1 MPSLRAAVAE
11 LRSGPVRQRLALG
24 LAAGVGGALLA
35 AALFRVPFFRTLE
48 DRTADVRFRIER
60 ALAGSGPAA
69 PIAIVDVSNES
80 LRLYERDLGRWPW
93 PREVH
98 AAVLD
103 YLALGAPAAVAFDF
117 LFAEPDRRNPEG
129 DEALAASTAAA
140 GRTFHAAVFDQ
151 ARGDVA
157 RAERLERELL
167 GRGARLAALRRFALP
182 EPAPA
187 GPSWAVADPPIE
199 PLLAG
204 AAGVGA
210 INLTADADGVA
221 RREHLVHRHAGAAY
235 PSLPLALA
243 LGGTDG
249 YGGLRTDAGDLL
261 LRVNPGAPTG
271 DVAGPGDVAE
281 AADAASPAAPAAA
294 DAARPAPPAAA
305 GGGWL
310 RVPREPDG
318 RVWIHWRGAWADRPY
333 PVHPVSRLIQS
344 YLQISRGEEPD
355 LDPAVFAGRIV
366 LVGSSAT
373 GLADVV
379 PSPFGANEPGVL
391 LHASLL
397 DTLLSG
403 DVLDP
408 AGFPASA
415 ALVAA
420 AGVVTGVAIAAVPS
434 ASWSAALFAVLL
446 LGISAVPVG
455 AFLGGRILPWAA
467 PAAASALAFAGSMA
481 GGWVTE
487 GRRKR
492 ELKRAFSKFL
502 SPPMVDTIARDA
514 AAFRPGAER
523 RELTVL
529 FSDIRGFTG
538 LAEGLPPEE
547 VGRLLNEYLT
557 TMVGVVFEHGG
568 TLDKFIGDAVMAFFG
583 APLPRDDHA
592 LAACRTAL
600 GMLEA
605 LERLNERWAAEGRPT
620 LRIGIGIA
628 SGEVVVGFVGD
639 PQRRM
644 EYTVIGD
651 TVNLASRL
659 EGLTKEKGV
668 RVLLDEVA
676 RARVGP
682 KMEARPLGELHVRGR
697 DRSVTVY
704 ALERAADG

>member
-1 MPSLRAAVAE
+1 MPSLRAALAE
-11 LRSGPVRQRLALG
+11 LRTGPVRQRLALG
-24 LAAGVGGALLA
+24 LASGVAGAILAL
-35 AALFRVPFFRTLE
+35 ALFRLPFFRALE

-60 ALAGSGPAA
+60 TVAGKGRPA

-80 LRLYERDLGRWPW
+80 LRLYEQELGRWPW

-98 AAVLD
+98 GALLD
-103 YLALGAPAAVAFDF
+103 YLALGEPAAIAFDF

-129 DEALAASTAAA
+129 DAAFAASTGEV
-140 GRTFHAAVFDQ
+140 GRVFHAAVFDQ
-151 ARGDVA
+151 RRGDVE
-157 RAERLERELL
+157 RAARLERELL
-167 GRGARLAALRRFALP
+167 GRGERLEAFRRFALP
-182 EPAPA
+182 EPAPS
-187 GPSWAVADPPIE
+187 GPTWAVADPPIE
-199 PLLAG
+199 SLLG
-204 AAGVGA
+204 TAAGVGA
-210 INLTADADGVA
+210 INLTADPDGVA
-221 RREHLVHRHAGAAY
+221 RREHLVHRYAGSAY

-243 LGGTDG
+243 LGGPPG
-249 YGGLRTDAGDLL
+249 YAGLRESGRDLL
-261 LRVNPGAPTG
+261 VRVPAGAANPVGPLGADG
-271 DVAGPGDVAE
+271 EG
-281 AADAASPAAPAAA
+281 S
-294 DAARPAPPAAA
+294 R
-305 GGGWL
+305 WI
-310 RVPREPDG
+310 RVPREADG

-333 PVHPVSRLIQS
+333 PVYPVSRLLQS
-344 YLQISRGEEPD
+344 YLQIARGEAPDLEPD
-355 LDPAVFAGRIV
+355 VFAGAVV

-403 DVLDP
+403 DVLRP
-408 AGFPASA
+408 WGVGASA

-420 AGVVTGVAIAAVPS
+420 AGLVTGVAIATVPS
-434 ASWSAALFAVLL
+434 AAWSAALFAVLL
-446 LGISAVPVG
+446 LALSSGAVG
-455 AFLGGRILPWAA
+455 GFTAGRILPWAA
-467 PAAASALAFAGSMA
+467 PAAASALAFAGAMG

-502 SPPMVDTIARDA
+502 SPPMVDAIARDA

-529 FSDIRGFTG
+529 FSDIRGFTT
-538 LAEGLPPEE
+538 LAEGLPPED
-547 VGRLLNEYLT
+547 VSRLLNEYLT
-557 TMVGVVFEHGG
+557 EMVGVVFQHGG
-568 TLDKFIGDAVMAFFG
+568 TLDKYIGDAVMAFYG
-583 APLPRDDHA
+583 APLPREDHA

-600 GMLEA
+600 GMLDA
-605 LERLNERWAAEGRPT
+605 LDRLNARWAAEGRPT

-628 SGEVVVGFVGD
+628 TGDVVVGFVGD

-668 RVLLDEVA
+668 PVLVDEVA
-676 RARVGP
+676 RRGAGD
-682 KMEARPLGELHVRGR
+682 KMEARPLGELRVRGR
-697 DRSVTVY
+697 DRPVAVY
-704 ALERAADG
+704 ALERAADV

>member
-1 MPSLRAAVAE
+1 MPSLRAALAE
-11 LRSGPVRQRLALG
+11 LRTGPVRQRLALG
-24 LAAGVGGALLA
+24 LASGVAAALLA
-35 AALFRVPFFRTLE
+35 LALFRLPFFRTLE
-48 DRTADVRFRIER
+48 DRTVDVRFRIER
-60 ALAGSGPAA
+60 RLAGGGSAA

-80 LRLYERDLGRWPW
+80 LRLYEAELGRWPW

-103 YLALGAPAAVAFDF
+103 YLALGEPAAIAFDV

-129 DEALAASTAAA
+129 DEALAASTGAA
-140 GRTFHAAVFDQ
+140 GRVFHALVFDQ
-151 ARGDVA
+151 RRGDA
-157 RAERLERELL
+157 ERAARLERELL
-167 GRGARLAALRRFALP
+167 ARGARLEALRRFALP

-199 PLLAG
+199 PILAA

-210 INLTADADGVA
+210 INLTADPDGVA
-221 RREHLVHRHAGAAY
+221 RREHLVHRHRGAAY

-243 LGGTDG
+243 VGGPSGYSNLRASGGDVLLRASGPSAAGAVTDG
-249 YGGLRTDAGDLL
+249 R
-261 LRVNPGAPTG
+261 
-271 DVAGPGDVAE
+271 GP
-281 AADAASPAAPAAA
+281 
-294 DAARPAPPAAA
+294 
-305 GGGWL
+305 WL

-355 LDPAVFAGRIV
+355 LDPEAFAGRIV

-373 GLADVV
+373 GIADVV
-379 PSPFGANEPGVL
+379 PSPFGANEPGVF

-403 DVLDP
+403 DVLAP
-408 AGFPASA
+408 AGPPASA

-420 AGVVTGVAIAAVPS
+420 AGLVTGVAIAAVPGAVLS
-434 ASWSAALFAVLL
+434 GALFAALL
-446 LGISAVPVG
+446 LALSGVAAG
-455 AFLGGRILPWAA
+455 AFLGGLILPWAA
-467 PAAASALAFAGSMA
+467 PAAASALAFTGAMA

-502 SPPMVDTIARDA
+502 SPPMVETIARDA
-514 AAFRPGAER
+514 GAFRPGAER
-523 RELTVL
+523 REVTVL
-529 FSDIRGFTG
+529 FSDIRGFTT
-538 LAEGLPPEE
+538 LAEGLPPDE
-547 VGRLLNEYLT
+547 VRRLLNEYLT
-557 TMVGVVFEHGG
+557 SMVGVVFEHGG

-600 GMLEA
+600 GMLRA
-605 LERLNERWAAEGRPT
+605 LDELNARWEAEGRRT

-628 SGEVVVGFVGD
+628 TGEVVVGFLGD

-659 EGLTKEKGV
+659 EGLTKEQGV

-676 RARVGP
+676 RRKVGD
-682 KMEARPLGELHVRGR
+682 KMEARPLGELRVRGR
-697 DRSVTVY
+697 DRPVAVFE
-704 ALERAADG
+704 LERAADA